1 MVKSIQDKARGSL
14 MGLAVGDALGG
25 PTEGKTREEISA
37 RWGTVMDFLS
47 DDQIGSDD
55 TEYALFNAK
64 LLLDKKRVITQEDV
78 AAAWK
83 KEIIKS
89 NNTYK
94 GAGFSEVITIQNLL
108 KGLHPPQ
115 SGQHLHSW
123 SDGLAMRVAPFG
135 IVSVGD
141 PEFAAYLASVDGSIS
156 HSGEGIY
163 SGQAVA
169 AAIATAMSNDN
180 LDKIISSALSVIPKD
195 SWTYS
200 SINRAVQ
207 IGSDAKDVWNALDPL
222 YNSLVDSFYFWTDVA
237 PEAVGLAFGIIK
249 AASGKFEDAVLGSI
263 NLGRDTD
270 TIAAISG
277 AICGAINGIN
287 TITEKWVKRI
297 TDSKGICINTV
308 KGMNIIKVADQ
319 LALLAQSWEKKNG

>member
-1 MVKSIQDKARGSL
+1 MVISIQDRARGSL

-25 PTEGKTREEISA
+25 PTEGKTPEEIYNK
-37 RWGTVMDFLS
+37 WGRITDFLF
-47 DDQIGSDD
+47 DDQFGSDD

-78 AAAWK
+78 AAAWR
-83 KEIIKS
+83 KEIIRG

-94 GAGFSEVITIQNLL
+94 GAGFSEIITIQNLL

-115 SGQHLHSW
+115 SGQHLQSW

-141 PEFAAYLASVDGSIS
+141 PQFAAYLAFVDGSIS

-169 AAIATAMSNDN
+169 AAIATAMSSDDLDN
-180 LDKIISSALSVIPKD
+180 ILSSALSVIPKD

-200 SINRAVQ
+200 AINRAVQ
-207 IGSDAKDVWNALDPL
+207 IGTDAKDVWDALDPL
-222 YNSLVDSFYFWTDVA
+222 YKSLANSFYFWTDVA

-249 AASGKFEDAVLGSI
+249 ASSGKFEDAVLGAV

-277 AICGAINGIN
+277 AICGAMNGIN
-287 TITEKWVKRI
+287 NIPEKWISRI
-297 TDSKGICINTV
+297 SESKGICINAV
-308 KGMNIIKVADQ
+308 KGMNIINVADQ
-319 LALLAQSWEKKNG
+319 LASLSQSWEKKNG

>member
-25 PTEGKTREEISA
+25 PTEGKTPEEIYA
-37 RWGTVMDFLS
+37 KWGRITDFLF

-64 LLLDKKRVITQEDV
+64 LLLDNSRIITQEDV
-78 AAAWK
+78 EAAWR

-89 NNTYK
+89 NNRYK
-94 GAGFSEVITIQNLL
+94 GAGFSEVIAIQNLL

-135 IVSVGD
+135 IVSVGN
-141 PEFAAYLASVDGSIS
+141 PEFASYLASIDGSIS
-156 HSGEGIY
+156 HAGEGIY

-169 AAIATAMSNDN
+169 AAIATAMSSNDI
-180 LDKIISSALSVIPKD
+180 DKIISSALDVIPKD

-207 IGSDAKDVWNALDPL
+207 IGAKARDVWNALDPL
-222 YNSLVDSFYFWTDVA
+222 YKSLVDSFYFWTDVA

-249 AASGKFEDAVLGSI
+249 ASCGKFEDAVLGSI

-277 AICGAINGIN
+277 AICGTINGIN
-287 TITEKWVKRI
+287 TIPEKWVNRI
-297 TDSKGICINTV
+297 TDSKGICIDSV

-319 LALLAQSWEKKNG
+319 LALLAQSLENKNG